1 MAMNTE
7 AKAKLVQAAQ
17 LIAQALQLDEAPAPA
32 EKPAAAT
39 PPAQAPHEPS
49 GRRKIAWGAKVS
61 PTFRDRVWWI
71 CDELGLDPDWL
82 MACMHWES
90 GGSFSASVRN
100 AAGSGAVGLIQFM
113 PKTAVTLGTS
123 VDKLAAMTAED
134 QLNFVYRYFLPHD
147 GKLKSLADTYM
158 AILWP
163 AAIGKPDGYA
173 IFSEGIA
180 YKQNAGLDVNNDGSV
195 TKAECAAKVMERLV
209 QGQRTENTA

>member
-1 MAMNTE
+1 MNTE
-7 AKAKLVQAAQ
+7 AKAKLVEAAQ
-17 LIAQALQLDEAPAPA
+17 LIQQALQLDQAAATKPEATPTPAPAP
-32 EKPAAAT
+32 
-39 PPAQAPHEPS
+39 QAPS
-49 GRRKIAWGAKVS
+49 ARRAIAWGAKVS

-71 CDELGLDPDWL
+71 CDELGIDPDWL

-90 GGSFSASVRN
+90 GGSFSAGVRN

-113 PKTAVTLGTS
+113 PKTAVTLGTT

-134 QLNFVYRYFLPHD
+134 QLNFVYRYFLPYD

-163 AAIGKPDGYA
+163 AAIGKPDSYA

-180 YKQNAGLDVNNDGSV
+180 YKQNAGLDVNKDGTV
-195 TKAECAAKVMERLV
+195 TKVECAAKVMERLV
-209 QGQRTENTA
+209 QGQRAENTA